1 MKKLICPLL
10 VLFLLAGGL
19 VAGGCAEVRMA
30 QENDTVTV
38 NYTGKLDDDTV
49 FDSSIGKDPLQ
60 FTIGAGQMIPG
71 FEKAV
76 IGMKVGESKT
86 VTIPAEEAYGSY
98 REDLVQEVNRDELP
112 PDMEPEVGRILQG
125 SMMNGQ
131 VAIFTVTDVN
141 DTTVTLDANH
151 PLADQD
157 LTFEI
162 ELLEIA

>member
-1 MKKLICPLL
+1 
-10 VLFLLAGGL
+10 
-19 VAGGCAEVRMA
+19 MA

-112 PDMEPEVGRILQG
+112 PDMEPEVGMILQG

>member
-1 MKKLICPLL
+1 
-10 VLFLLAGGL
+10 
-19 VAGGCAEVRMA
+19 MA

-112 PDMEPEVGRILQG
+112 PDMEPEVGMILQG

-131 VAIFTVTDVN
+131 VAIFTVTDVS

>member
-1 MKKLICPLL
+1 
-10 VLFLLAGGL
+10 
-19 VAGGCAEVRMA
+19 MA

-38 NYTGKLDDDTV
+38 NYTGKLDDGTV
-49 FDSSIGKDPLQ
+49 FDSSIGKEPLQ

-76 IGMKVGESKT
+76 TGMKAGESKT
-86 VTIPAEEAYGSY
+86 VTIPSEEAYGSY
-98 REDLVQEVNRDELP
+98 REELVQEVNRDELP
-112 PDMEPEVGRILQG
+112 PDMEPEVGMILQG

-131 VAIFTVTDVN
+131 VAIFTVTDVSE
-141 DTTVTLDANH
+141 TTVTLDANH

-162 ELLEIA
+162 ELLEIAQQV